1 MNKSAHNYKITM
13 WTTSSVIFV
22 LVAILV
28 VIQYFW
34 ITAMVDMRKS
44 IMTGSIFLAFNEC
57 AYEVID
63 MYNEISDEE
72 DSYFPIEQEV
82 VPPEDVTIYKEV
94 INNTIKHYMDNN
106 EINVPYYWAVVKR
119 NGSKALIENDHSY
132 LKETKTSAQTYRISS
147 QHHQFPYDLIIQ
159 FFNSGWQI
167 PGVVYSTIFV
177 LGFCLMILIIGI
189 IYNTQ
194 LYYKKQKET
203 DFWMD
208 FIGNMV
214 HEFKTPMSTI
224 SLASE
229 MMMKSNTADNP
240 ERITR
245 YSSLIY
251 KENSHL
257 KEMIDK
263 LLRTVSLDMSA
274 MSILF
279 VPIDIHEEI
288 RKITDSFSLRI
299 GEKGGKLTT
308 NLNAE
313 NHIISGDKMHIFN
326 VINNL
331 LENAEKYSDDAPQIH
346 VETKNDRNGLYISV
360 KDKGIGIPSKHFGK
374 IFKKFYRVRSDRSYS
389 DSGYGLG
396 LFYVNYV
403 VRAHHG
409 HIRVTSKEKV
419 GSTFELYFPYKCNSM

>member
-1 MNKSAHNYKITM
+1 
-13 WTTSSVIFV
+13 V
-22 LVAILV
+22 LIAILI

-44 IMTGSIFLAFNEC
+44 MMTESIFLAFNEG

-63 MYNEISDEE
+63 MYNEIPE
-72 DSYFPIEQEV
+72 DDDNYFPIEQAV
-82 VPPEDVTIYKEV
+82 VPPEDVADYKAV

-119 NGSKALIENDHSY
+119 NGTTALIENELFY
-132 LKETKTSAQTYRISS
+132 LKDTETPTQTYRISS
-147 QHHQFPYDLIIQ
+147 MYHQFPYDLIIQ
-159 FFNSGWQI
+159 FFSSRWQI
-167 PGVVYSTIFV
+167 PGVVYSPIIA
-177 LGFCLMILIIGI
+177 LGFCFMILVTGI
-189 IYNTQ
+189 LYNTR
-194 LYYKKQKET
+194 LYYKRHKES

-208 FIGNMV
+208 FIGNLV

-229 MMMKSNTADNP
+229 MMMRSNVVSDP
-240 ERITR
+240 ERITQ

-251 KENSHL
+251 KENTHL

-263 LLRTVSLDMSA
+263 LLRTISLDVSA
-274 MSILF
+274 MTLNF

-288 RKITDSFSLRI
+288 QKITNSFSLRI
-299 GEKGGKLTT
+299 EEKGGTLTT
-308 NLNAE
+308 ILKAKK
-313 NHIISGDKMHIFN
+313 HIISGDKMHILN

-331 LENAEKYSDDAPQIH
+331 LENAEKYSDNVPQIH

-360 KDKGIGIPSKHFGK
+360 KDKGIGIPSRHIGK
-374 IFKKFYRVRSDRSYS
+374 LFNKFYRVRSDRSYC

-403 VRAHHG
+403 VRAHRG
-409 HIRVTSKEKV
+409 SIRVTSKEKV
-419 GSTFELYFPYKCNSM
+419 GSTFELYFPYKNGN